1 MYVNGNNEGA
11 SYDAIPFDGFGFEHN
26 SKQIKKFILNENF
39 ITNIYRIQAYD
50 SIMCGYFCIRFI
62 DFMLK
67 GKSLLDYT
75 NLSSITEK
83 FVRKNLYCIFCAK
96 HRKIKNPKISY
107 ISEKAL
113 VLSIICSKGVNED
126 EKMFKEE
133 ESIEILK
140 IIGSIK
146 SIILLYKYG

>member
-1 MYVNGNNEGA
+1 
-11 SYDAIPFDGFGFEHN
+11 
-26 SKQIKKFILNENF
+26 
-39 ITNIYRIQAYD
+39 
-50 SIMCGYFCIRFI
+50 MCGYCCIRFI

-83 FVRKNLYCIFCAK
+83 FVRKNLYCIICAK
-96 HRKIKNPKISY
+96 HRKTKNPKISY
-107 ISEKAL
+107 IFEKAL
-113 VLSIICSKGVNED
+113 VLSIICSIEVNED

-140 IIGSIK
+140 IIGFIEN
-146 SIILLYKYG
+146 IILLYKYG